1 MDLGEELDIWRV
13 ATGFRL
19 ANLPSKIEK
28 YQWSLFCPYNVYGF
42 NKLCRPLVANS
53 NKLHEFCVHL
63 AVMAVVEVV
72 VVIWTGPGVVISLDR
87 Q

>member
-53 NKLHEFCVHL
+53 NKLHEFCVSFGGDGGGRGGGDL
-63 AVMAVVEVV
+63 
-72 VVIWTGPGVVISLDR
+72 GRSR
-87 Q
+87 